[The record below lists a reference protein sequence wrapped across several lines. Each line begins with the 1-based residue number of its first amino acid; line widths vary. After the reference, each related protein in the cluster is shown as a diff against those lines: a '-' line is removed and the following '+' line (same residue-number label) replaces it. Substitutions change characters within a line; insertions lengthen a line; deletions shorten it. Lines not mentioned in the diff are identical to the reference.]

1 MSVKSF
7 NLKSFTLDD
16 DFISKYR
23 GHQPDWGPLGYFTY
37 KRTYSRN
44 IEGKDRKEEFW
55 ETLRRVV
62 EGCFS
67 IQKDHCKRLMVPWEE
82 EKARRFAEEM
92 YERMW
97 NFKLLPPGRGLWIMG
112 TKYIEKHG
120 SAALNNCGFV
130 STKDIHLKQTKCFEF
145 LMDSLMLGVGVG
157 FDTRGAGR
165 LKIKHPADEKLNFKI
180 PDSREGWVKALRL
193 LLKSYFNGDPLP
205 QFDYSDIRPAGEPI
219 EGFGGVASGPD
230 PLRDMLQN
238 IEKILKNEIGTSLSA
253 ANIVDIMNQI
263 GVCVVAGGVRRS
275 AEIALGK
282 ATDKTFITL
291 KQNKEKLYSH
301 RWISNNSVIAK
312 RGEDYSFISKQIA
325 KNGEPGIFWLE
336 NAQKYSRLSDPPDYK
351 DKKAL
356 GINPCGEQTLESF
369 ELCCLAETFPSRHES
384 YEDFRKSLKL
394 AYLYAKSV
402 TLLNT
407 HWKVTNAVML
417 KNRRIGIS
425 QTGIIEAFAKH
436 GRTTMLNWCNRGYQ
450 FLRKLDEEYSDWLC
464 IPKSVKL
471 TTVKP
476 SGTVSFLPGV
486 THGIHYPHAKYYLR
500 RIRVSR
506 ESDILKAAIKAGY
519 PAYQDKY
526 SDNTKV
532 IEFPVHKTNFTRNKE
547 EVSIWEQAENA
558 ADYQKYWSDNQVSIT
573 VSFKKEEAKDIPH
586 LLQCYEDRLKS
597 ISFLPLTEHEYEQ
610 APYEKI
616 SKETYENLKSKLKP
630 LHLSEVND
638 REFGSLF
645 CDSEECEI
653 HIEKKKKIE

>member
-7 NLKSFTLDD
+7 NLKSFTLDEE
-16 DFISKYR
+16 FVEKYK
-23 GHQPDWGPLGYFTY
+23 GKQPDWGPLGYFTY

-44 IEGKDRKEEFW
+44 IEGKERKEEFW

-67 IQKDHCKRLMVPWEE
+67 IQKDHCKRLMVPWEDD
-82 EKARRFAEEM
+82 KAKRFAEEM

-112 TKYIEKHG
+112 TEYIEKHG

-157 FDTRGAGR
+157 FDTRGAGKLR
-165 LKIKHPADEKLNFKI
+165 IKKPAEDQIKFQI
-180 PDSREGWVKALRL
+180 PDSREGWVKALKL
-193 LLKSYFNGDPLP
+193 LLKSYFNGEPLP
-205 QFDYSDIRPAGEPI
+205 EFDFSNIRPAGAPI
-219 EGFGGVASGPD
+219 EGFGGVASGPK
-230 PLRDMLQN
+230 PLKDMLQK
-238 IEKILKNEIGTSLSA
+238 ISKILENGIGSKLSV

-275 AEIALGK
+275 AEIALGESS
-282 ATDKTFITL
+282 DETFITL

-312 RGEDYSFISKQIA
+312 IGDDYSFISKQIA

-336 NAQKYSRLSDPPDYK
+336 NAQKYSRMIDPPDFN

-369 ELCCLAETFPSRHES
+369 ELCCLADTFPSRHNS
-384 YEDFRKSLKL
+384 FKDFKRSLKL

-407 HWKVTNAVML
+407 HWEVTNAVML

-425 QTGIIEAFAKH
+425 QTGIVEAFAKH
-436 GRTTMLNWCNRGYQ
+436 GRRTMLNWSNKGYQ
-450 FLRKLDEEYSDWLC
+450 YLKELDQEYSDWLC
-464 IPKSVKL
+464 VPRSIKL

-486 THGIHYPHAKYYLR
+486 THGIHYPHAEYYIR

-506 ESDILKAAIKAGY
+506 DSDILKAVIKAGY
-519 PAYQDKY
+519 PVFQDKY
-526 SDNTKV
+526 SENTKV
-532 IEFPVHKTNFTRNKE
+532 VEFPVHKTNFTRSKE
-547 EVSIWEQAENA
+547 QVTIWEQAENA

-573 VSFKKEEAKDIPH
+573 VSLREDEEQDIEH

-597 ISFLPLTEHEYEQ
+597 ISFLPLAEHKYEQ

-616 SKETYENLKSKLKP
+616 SKKKYKELKSDLKP
-630 LHLSEVND
+630 LRLAEVRD

-653 HIEKKKKIE
+653 HIKKKAE